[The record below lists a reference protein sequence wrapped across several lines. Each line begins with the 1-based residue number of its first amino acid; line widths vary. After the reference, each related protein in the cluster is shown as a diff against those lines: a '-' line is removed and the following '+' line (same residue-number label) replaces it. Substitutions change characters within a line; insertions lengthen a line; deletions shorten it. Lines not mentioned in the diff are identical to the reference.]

1 MLCTLERKEK
11 KTEGPCLR
19 WTKEEKAFEILQY
32 AFKSLVHIQFI
43 PWSGII
49 VNSKRDTDV
58 RVLKVYSQSIHSF
71 RKEWLNE
78 RWWLWDGMGISR
90 FQDWWGYWEW
100 GARVGASWNWSSCA
114 IGGVLWCLGL
124 CWLVSLL
131 GFGSVHFPVLWPF
144 SLGAPDASMGLLG
157 FFPHFMLV
165 FWLLGLCYWLR
176 PPWFSR
182 CMWVLSLFGYLNSG
196 NSGWEMRCPH
206 RTVYLIVWSYLC
218 LCFHPWL
225 NVWFYV
231 TSSSNLKVFTGPQF
245 GMKNPSSDIKKYKT
259 ASCVLFR
266 RYLRSLIPGRD
277 WLGSCPGLGQLG
289 LHRSVTLSTHKAL
302 FVCYIADLC
311 EFALAVVA

>member
-1 MLCTLERKEK
+1 MKDD
-11 KTEGPCLR
+11 
-19 WTKEEKAFEILQY
+19 
-32 AFKSLVHIQFI
+32 S
-43 PWSGII
+43 
-49 VNSKRDTDV
+49 
-58 RVLKVYSQSIHSF
+58 
-71 RKEWLNE
+71 
-78 RWWLWDGMGISR
+78 GMGWVPPVSK
-90 FQDWWGYWEW
+90 
-100 GARVGASWNWSSCA
+100 
-114 IGGVLWCLGL
+114 IGGGTGNGGLGWVPPGTGRHVPSGVCCGAWVFAGWCPFWVSGLFTSLCCGPSLWVPLTHL
-124 CWLVSLL
+124 WVCW
-131 GFGSVHFPVLWPF
+131 
-144 SLGAPDASMGLLG
+144 A

-176 PPWFSR
+176 PPGFSR
-182 CMWVLSLFGYLNSG
+182 CMWILFVWIFELWWFR
-196 NSGWEMRCPH
+196 WEMRCPH
-206 RTVYLIVWSYLC
+206 RTVYLIIWSYLG

-231 TSSSNLKVFTGPQF
+231 TSSNLKVFTGPQF

-277 WLGSCPGLGQLG
+277 WLGSRPGLGQLC

>member
-1 MLCTLERKEK
+1 
-11 KTEGPCLR
+11 
-19 WTKEEKAFEILQY
+19 
-32 AFKSLVHIQFI
+32 
-43 PWSGII
+43 
-49 VNSKRDTDV
+49 
-58 RVLKVYSQSIHSF
+58 
-71 RKEWLNE
+71 
-78 RWWLWDGMGISR
+78 MGTSR

-176 PPWFSR
+176 PPGFSR

-245 GMKNPSSDIKKYKT
+245 GMKNPSSDIKKIQNCILCFIQKIFKKLDPWERLTGLLSWARTTRSTSICNIKYT
-259 ASCVLFR
+259 QSIICLLYCRPVWVCTSCSGLVQHVDAAVLT
-266 RYLRSLIPGRD
+266 
-277 WLGSCPGLGQLG
+277 SC
-289 LHRSVTLSTHKAL
+289 
-302 FVCYIADLC
+302 
-311 EFALAVVA
+311 